1 MMGKVLVGLVVATA
15 AEVAGLA
22 YWLHLW
28 DSGSPVLGFAALIAG
43 EAVEWSL
50 LAGLIVSNA
59 NARPAEQPHVRAMLA
74 KTASIILSE
83 SLLWIGWLA
92 LMPYAGF
99 AASTLLLL
107 VAMHVKHGAAV
118 SVYTGRPLSEDI
130 LDVSSIAA
138 SVLEVGGAAIFYTLF
153 QTGHAAIGIAILG
166 LCITIEHTLQFRSAG
181 IFNPKGAHPAFS

>member
-1 MMGKVLVGLVVATA
+1 MGKVLAGLVVATA

-22 YWLHLW
+22 YWLHLR
-28 DSGSPVLGFAALIAG
+28 DSGSPVLGFVALVAG

-50 LAGLIVSNA
+50 LAGLIISNA
-59 NARPAEQPHVRAMLA
+59 NARPAEQPHVRTMLA
-74 KTASIILSE
+74 KTASIIFSE
-83 SLLWIGWLA
+83 SLLWICWLA

-99 AASTLLLL
+99 ATSTLLLL
-107 VAMHVKHGAAV
+107 VTMHVKHGAAV

-138 SVLEVGGAAIFYTLF
+138 SVLEVGGAAIFCVLF
-153 QTGHAAIGIAILG
+153 QAGQAAAGIAILG
-166 LCITIEHTLQFRSAG
+166 LCITVEHTLQFRSAG